1 MKRDSRLFAAL
12 HILAHLAA
20 SPDRPLTSE
29 HLAECLCTNPV
40 VIRRTLAGLR
50 EQGIVTSTKGHGGG
64 WSVARP
70 PAAITLRE
78 VYVALGERGALTA
91 APESDAPPGCAIEAV
106 VGRALDGFYAEMETL
121 LLQRLDGVTLAD
133 LLPGFQQ
140 RMREQTGSSHHITGE
155 TS

>member
-20 SPDRPLTSE
+20 LPDRPLTSE

-50 EQGIVTSTKGHGGG
+50 KQGIVTSTKGHGGG

-70 PAAITLRE
+70 PADISLRE
-78 VYVALGERGALTA
+78 VYVALGEQGALTSP
-91 APESDAPPGCAIEAV
+91 PESDAPPGCAIEAV
-106 VGRALDGFYAEMETL
+106 VARSLDGFYAEMETL
-121 LLQRLDGVTLAD
+121 LLQRLEGVTIAD
-133 LLPGFQQ
+133 LLPGFI
-140 RMREQTGSSHHITGE
+140 RRSHELTA
-155 TS
+155 S